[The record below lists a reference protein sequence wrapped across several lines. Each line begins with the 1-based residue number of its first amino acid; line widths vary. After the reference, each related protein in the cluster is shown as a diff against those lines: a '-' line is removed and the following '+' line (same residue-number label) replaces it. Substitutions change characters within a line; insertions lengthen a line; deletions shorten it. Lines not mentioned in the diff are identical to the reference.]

1 MGNKAVLA
9 LLPFLTGCVI
19 FSSDSKDLQTE
30 LDEHMA
36 LWDVA
41 AITDYSMRFQRLC
54 LFCSVDFLVPVRIT
68 VRGDTIDTVT
78 DLDTGDPVA
87 EITPGTF
94 LTIDEV
100 FETIQD
106 AIDQNAS
113 EIDVR
118 YDEVFGYPTDID
130 IDFSRSFRNDEA
142 LFEIR
147 EFQELT

>member
-1 MGNKAVLA
+1 MDKKALFA

-19 FSSDSKDLQTE
+19 FTSGSKDLQTE
-30 LDEHMA
+30 LTEHRA

-54 LFCSVDFLVPVRIT
+54 VFCEIDFLIPVRIT

-78 DLDTGDPVA
+78 DLDTGAPVTETTA
-87 EITPGTF
+87 GTF
-94 LTIDEV
+94 LTIDEL
-100 FETIQD
+100 FDFIQD

-113 EIDVR
+113 EINIR
-118 YDEVFGYPTDID
+118 YHQVLGYPTDVD
-130 IDFSRSFRNDEA
+130 IDLTRSFFGDEA
-142 LFEIR
+142 QFEIR

>member
-1 MGNKAVLA
+1 MRKTLLA

-19 FSSDSKDLQTE
+19 FTSGSKDLQTE
-30 LDEHMA
+30 LDEHRA

-54 LFCSVDFLVPVRIT
+54 VFCEIDFLIPVRIT

-78 DLDTGDPVA
+78 DLDSGAPVV
-87 EITPGTF
+87 ETTEGTF
-94 LTIDEV
+94 LTIDEL
-100 FETIQD
+100 FDFIQD
-106 AIDQNAS
+106 AINQNAS

-118 YDEVFGYPTDID
+118 YNEVLGYPTDVNID
-130 IDFSRSFRNDEA
+130 LSRSFFNDEA
-142 LFEIR
+142 QFEIR